1 MSGTLR
7 PTDRAVVVLTA
18 DGQGSGVLLTE
29 RTVMTSAHVVA
40 GRRAVSVAHP
50 SRAGDVPCKV
60 AWLDE
65 RLDAAV
71 LYSAYPLL
79 GAADTAR
86 LGRIRLGRLA
96 TRAPLPH
103 CEIVGFPAV
112 QRYDEAG
119 HIEYDQ
125 YEGSVL
131 PMAGTMRDALVFE
144 TARGS
149 VADPDDGGSAYEGLS
164 GAPVFAG
171 PVLLG
176 VVKEVPRGRL
186 HRRLEAVPVV
196 SVFYQLDGDGPYA
209 SAEPVRVGPRTHA
222 PYAAGRG
229 RLLAQWSEVSDVHP
243 HDQLFEEEYA
253 RALRARYGKTR
264 VFGIDALSTSDAT
277 WDLDAAYLTLEAES
291 PPRGQEPGEGPV
303 HPRSQPGRVH
313 DLLADRPRVLLRG
326 EAGAGKTTLVWWL
339 AAHTA
344 CGTLGPELAALD
356 GLVPFVVPLRA
367 LRAQGGGFPGPAQ
380 LPNVAGVLSDDPPD
394 GWARRVLA
402 SGRAFLLVDGLDEVP
417 AADRA
422 EARAWLSELLALYP
436 QTRCLVTVRPGAVDA
451 DWLRSERFE
460 ELKLL
465 PMREQ
470 DVQAFVAAWH
480 RAARLGSTDQAELAE
495 LEEDLKQQFARN
507 AALRVLAGTPLLCA
521 VICALHRRRGGLLPE
536 TRWELY
542 RATLSMLLGDRDNQ
556 RRICTPE
563 GIRMGVEEH
572 LQLLQAIAVWL
583 VRGGQA
589 QLSRAEAEQQLDLA
603 LRLMPRVR
611 EQGTP
616 AAVLTHLLNRSGLLQ
631 ERGDGDVQFIHRTFQ
646 DYLAAKALVEGG
658 GLKELLRHAS
668 DEQWQDVI
676 LMAIGHCRP
685 GELGELIE
693 GLIEQGDAVPARVEK
708 REQLH
713 ILAARCAL
721 DTVVLADGVRR
732 KVDDRIRAMLPPSSD
747 SLGRLVSLGPGL
759 LPYLPG
765 PGGLDKPAAWRVAR
779 LIGALGGRE
788 AIPYARRFADSESK
802 LVRQGLADGWLHYP
816 AEPYA
821 TEVLARLRLDDLSL
835 MVCRREELALLRHI
849 GPLSRLVVR
858 GPFPVAELRRHLAAI
873 APSHLAF
880 RDNPHLT
887 DIAFLRDQPA
897 LRQLRLLDCP
907 QSIRDLDQA
916 LPGVR
921 ELFLMGLSDGI
932 DVAELR
938 RAFPSLT
945 KLSFSFPER
954 GHEELD
960 VTPLADLTNLVLTIN
975 TVLNDTMRVI
985 GAELFGDRL
994 RVRRRTRA

>member
-1 MSGTLR
+1 MSATLR
-7 PTDRAVVVLTA
+7 PADRAVVVLTA

-29 RTVMTSAHVVA
+29 RTAMTSAHVVA

-50 SRAGDVPCKV
+50 SRADDVPCKV

-79 GAADTAR
+79 SAADTAR

-96 TRAPLPH
+96 THAPLPH

-112 QRYDEAG
+112 QRYGAQG

-131 PMAGTMRDALVFE
+131 PLAGALRDILVFE
-144 TARGS
+144 TARGA
-149 VADPDDGGSAYEGLS
+149 VAEPEDGGSAYEGLS

-176 VVKEVPRGRL
+176 IVKEVPRGRL
-186 HRRLEAVPVV
+186 HRRLEAVPVA
-196 SVFYQLDGDGPYA
+196 SVFYQLDGDGPYS
-209 SAEPVRVGPRTHA
+209 SAKPPGVGSRTHHLIT
-222 PYAAGRG
+222 GG
-229 RLLAQWSEVSDVHP
+229 VGQLLAQWSEVTDVHP
-243 HDQLFEEEYA
+243 HDHLFEEEYA

-264 VFGIDALSTSDAT
+264 LFGVDALSPSDTT
-277 WDLDAAYLTLEAES
+277 WDLDTAYLALEAES
-291 PPRGQEPGEGPV
+291 PPRGQKPGEGPV
-303 HPRSQPGRVH
+303 WPQTQPGRVH

-356 GLVPFVVPLRA
+356 GLVPFVVPMRA
-367 LRAQGGGFPGPAQ
+367 LRAQGGGFPAPAR
-380 LPNVAGVLSDDPPD
+380 LPSVAGVLADDPPE
-394 GWARRVLA
+394 GWARRVLV

-417 AADRA
+417 ASDRA
-422 EARAWLSELLALYP
+422 EAHAWLSELLALYP

-465 PMREQ
+465 SMREQ
-470 DVQAFVAAWH
+470 DIQAFVAAWH
-480 RAARLGSTDQAELAE
+480 RAARLGSADQSELAE
-495 LEEDLKQQFARN
+495 LEEDLKQKFSRN
-507 AALRVLAGTPLLCA
+507 AALRALAGTPLLCA

-572 LQLLQAIAVWL
+572 QQLLQTIAVWL

-589 QLSRAEAEQQLDLA
+589 QLSRAEAEGQLTLA
-603 LRLMPRVR
+603 MRLMPRVR
-611 EQGTP
+611 DQGAP
-616 AAVLTHLLNRSGLLQ
+616 AAVLTHLLNRSGLLH
-631 ERGDGDVQFIHRTFQ
+631 ERGDGCVQFIHRTFQ
-646 DYLAAKALVEGG
+646 DYLAAKALVESG
-658 GLKELLRHAS
+658 GLKELLRHAG

-676 LMAIGHCRP
+676 LMAVGHCRP
-685 GELGELIE
+685 AELGELIE

-708 REQLH
+708 REKLH

-721 DTVVLADGVRR
+721 DTVVLADDVRQA
-732 KVDDRIRAMLPPSSD
+732 VDDRIRAMLPPSSE
-747 SLGRLVSLGPGL
+747 SLGRLMFLGPGL
-759 LPYLPG
+759 LPHLPG
-765 PGGLDKPAAWRVAR
+765 PGGLDEPAAWRVAT
-779 LIGALGGRE
+779 LIGRLGGRE
-788 AIPYARRFADSESK
+788 AIPYARRFADSESER
-802 LVRQGLADGWLHYP
+802 VRQCLAQWWLNYP

-821 TEVLARLRLDDLSL
+821 TEVLARLRLDVLSL
-835 MVCRREELALLRHI
+835 TVCRREELPLLRHI
-849 GPLSRLVVR
+849 GPLSRLVVQ
-858 GPFPVAELRRHLAAI
+858 GPFPMAELRRHLAAI

-880 RDNPHLT
+880 HRNPHLT

-897 LRQLRLLDCP
+897 LRQLRLLNCP
-907 QSIRDLDQA
+907 QAFRDLDQT
-916 LPGVR
+916 LPGVSD
-921 ELFLMGLSDGI
+921 LVLLGLSDGI
-932 DVAELR
+932 DVTKLR
-938 RAFPSLT
+938 RAFPSLI
-945 KLSFSFPER
+945 KLSLIFLER
-954 GHEELD
+954 G
-960 VTPLADLTNLVLTIN
+960 IRSW
-975 TVLNDTMRVI
+975 M
-985 GAELFGDRL
+985 
-994 RVRRRTRA
+994 